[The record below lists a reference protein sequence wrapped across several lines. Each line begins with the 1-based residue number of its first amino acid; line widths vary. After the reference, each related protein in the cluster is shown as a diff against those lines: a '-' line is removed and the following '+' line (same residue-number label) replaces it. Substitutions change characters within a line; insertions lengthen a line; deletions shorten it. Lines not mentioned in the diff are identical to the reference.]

1 MLLNLI
7 AFRGQDLKTH
17 VLGMHVSQR
26 DSLPKYFLEAY
37 REISGFITAVL
48 DKLRPEEVNRFVDEL
63 IDVYKSGH
71 KVVVVGMGRSGLVAR
86 GFAMRLMHLGFK
98 SYVLGETIT
107 PSIGDGDVVVAI
119 SGSGTTSLVIAAAEA
134 AKKMRSTII
143 AITSYSDSPLAK
155 TADAVVIVPG
165 RTKVARID
173 DYFARQI
180 LGLHEPLA
188 PLGTLFEDAAMVFL
202 DSVVAELMKRLNKTE
217 EDLEKMHANV
227 EVP

>member
-1 MLLNLI
+1 
-7 AFRGQDLKTH
+7 
-17 VLGMHVSQR
+17 VSQR

>member
-1 MLLNLI
+1 M
-7 AFRGQDLKTH
+7 
-17 VLGMHVSQR
+17 SQR

>member
-1 MLLNLI
+1 
-7 AFRGQDLKTH
+7 
-17 VLGMHVSQR
+17 
-26 DSLPKYFLEAY
+26 
-37 REISGFITAVL
+37 
-48 DKLRPEEVNRFVDEL
+48 
-63 IDVYKSGH
+63 
-71 KVVVVGMGRSGLVAR
+71 
-86 GFAMRLMHLGFK
+86 
-98 SYVLGETIT
+98 
-107 PSIGDGDVVVAI
+107 
-119 SGSGTTSLVIAAAEA
+119 
-134 AKKMRSTII
+134 MRSTII

-188 PLGTLFEDAAMVFL
+188 PLGTLFEDTAMVFL

>member
-1 MLLNLI
+1 M
-7 AFRGQDLKTH
+7 
-17 VLGMHVSQR
+17 SQR

-37 REISGFITAVL
+37 KEISGFITVVL

-63 IDVYKSGH
+63 IDAYKSGH
-71 KVVVVGMGRSGLVAR
+71 KVLVVGMGRSGLVAR

-119 SGSGTTSLVIAAAEA
+119 SGSGATSLVIAAAEA
-134 AKKMRSTII
+134 AKKMKSTII

-188 PLGTLFEDAAMVFL
+188 PLGTLFEDTAMIFL

>member
-1 MLLNLI
+1 
-7 AFRGQDLKTH
+7 
-17 VLGMHVSQR
+17 MHVSQR

-37 REISGFITAVL
+37 KEISGFITMVL

-63 IDVYKSGH
+63 IDAYKSGH
-71 KVVVVGMGRSGLVAR
+71 KVLVVGMGRSGLVAR

-134 AKKMRSTII
+134 AKKMKSTII

-188 PLGTLFEDAAMVFL
+188 PLGTLFEDTAMIFL

>member
-1 MLLNLI
+1 
-7 AFRGQDLKTH
+7 
-17 VLGMHVSQR
+17 MHVSQR

>member
-1 MLLNLI
+1 
-7 AFRGQDLKTH
+7 
-17 VLGMHVSQR
+17 MHVSQR

-188 PLGTLFEDAAMVFL
+188 PLGTLFEDTAMVFL